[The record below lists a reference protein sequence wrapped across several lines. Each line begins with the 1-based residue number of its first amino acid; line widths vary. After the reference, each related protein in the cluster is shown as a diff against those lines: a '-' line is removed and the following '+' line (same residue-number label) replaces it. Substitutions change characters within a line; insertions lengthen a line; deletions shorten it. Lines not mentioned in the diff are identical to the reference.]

1 MRPSVWTTT
10 GDKAKVASIETLP
23 ELLDFGVF
31 DEEDFTELLLDFAEL
46 LLDFEVFEDE
56 DFTKELLDFG
66 MLEEDW
72 TELLLDFGA
81 PEELEDLTDEL
92 LDFGALDEDDF
103 TTLLLDCATLDEDTS
118 FALEELET
126 FVSKVTIRRVEHDK
140 RAGFGRHMDNGFV
153 NLTFRLFQIVLR
165 ILDSVH
171 VILSMFR
178 IYFYKVFIN
187 ILGKVFHTCRRCPNM
202 RIDFVFF
209 LMLMRTMSFMVKF
222 HPLYIL

>member
-31 DEEDFTELLLDFAEL
+31 DEDDFTELLLDFAEL

-92 LDFGALDEDDF
+92 LDCGALDEEDF
-103 TTLLLDCATLDEDTS
+103 G
-118 FALEELET
+118 ALEELET
-126 FVSKVTIRRVEHDK
+126 FKELELLGAEITASTLSINLSVTFLFNTGYLSLSDCVQAEPSK
-140 RAGFGRHMDNGFV
+140 
-153 NLTFRLFQIVLR
+153 
-165 ILDSVH
+165 
-171 VILSMFR
+171 
-178 IYFYKVFIN
+178 
-187 ILGKVFHTCRRCPNM
+187 P
-202 RIDFVFF
+202 
-209 LMLMRTMSFMVKF
+209 
-222 HPLYIL
+222 

>member
-23 ELLDFGVF
+23 ELLDFGAF
-31 DEEDFTELLLDFAEL
+31 DEDDFTELLLDFAEL

-92 LDFGALDEDDF
+92 LDCGALSITHFSCTPCPCTDPVPR
-103 TTLLLDCATLDEDTS
+103 T
-118 FALEELET
+118 
-126 FVSKVTIRRVEHDK
+126 
-140 RAGFGRHMDNGFV
+140 
-153 NLTFRLFQIVLR
+153 R
-165 ILDSVH
+165 IHVH
-171 VILSMFR
+171 A
-178 IYFYKVFIN
+178 
-187 ILGKVFHTCRRCPNM
+187 
-202 RIDFVFF
+202 
-209 LMLMRTMSFMVKF
+209 
-222 HPLYIL
+222 

>member
-31 DEEDFTELLLDFAEL
+31 DEDDFTELLLDFAEL

-66 MLEEDW
+66 ILEEDW

-92 LDFGALDEDDF
+92 LDCGALDEEDF
-103 TTLLLDCATLDEDTS
+103 TTLLLDCATLDEED
-118 FALEELET
+118 FGALEELET
-126 FVSKVTIRRVEHDK
+126 FEELELLEALIAANTLSINSSETVLFNTGYLSASDCVQAEPSK
-140 RAGFGRHMDNGFV
+140 
-153 NLTFRLFQIVLR
+153 
-165 ILDSVH
+165 
-171 VILSMFR
+171 
-178 IYFYKVFIN
+178 
-187 ILGKVFHTCRRCPNM
+187 P
-202 RIDFVFF
+202 
-209 LMLMRTMSFMVKF
+209 
-222 HPLYIL
+222 

>member
-31 DEEDFTELLLDFAEL
+31 DEDDFTELLLDFAEL

-92 LDFGALDEDDF
+92 LDCGALDEEDF
-103 TTLLLDCATLDEDTS
+103 G
-118 FALEELET
+118 ALEELET
-126 FVSKVTIRRVEHDK
+126 FEELELLEALIAANTLSINSSETFLFNTGYLSLSDCVQAEPSK
-140 RAGFGRHMDNGFV
+140 
-153 NLTFRLFQIVLR
+153 
-165 ILDSVH
+165 
-171 VILSMFR
+171 
-178 IYFYKVFIN
+178 
-187 ILGKVFHTCRRCPNM
+187 P
-202 RIDFVFF
+202 
-209 LMLMRTMSFMVKF
+209 
-222 HPLYIL
+222 

>member
-81 PEELEDLTDEL
+81 
-92 LDFGALDEDDF
+92 LDEDDF
-103 TTLLLDCATLDEDTS
+103 TTLLLDCATLDEED
-118 FALEELET
+118 FGALEELET
-126 FVSKVTIRRVEHDK
+126 FEELELLGAVITASTLSINLSVTFLFNTGYLSLSDCVQAEPSK
-140 RAGFGRHMDNGFV
+140 
-153 NLTFRLFQIVLR
+153 
-165 ILDSVH
+165 
-171 VILSMFR
+171 
-178 IYFYKVFIN
+178 
-187 ILGKVFHTCRRCPNM
+187 P
-202 RIDFVFF
+202 
-209 LMLMRTMSFMVKF
+209 
-222 HPLYIL
+222 